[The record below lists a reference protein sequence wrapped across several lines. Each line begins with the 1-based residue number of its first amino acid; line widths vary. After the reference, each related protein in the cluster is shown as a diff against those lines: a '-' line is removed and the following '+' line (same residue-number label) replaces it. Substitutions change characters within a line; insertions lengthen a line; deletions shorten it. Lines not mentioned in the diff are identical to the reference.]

1 MQTKKDEPDSVEPV
15 KKSRGRKTKTKLLEE
30 QNALDELRKKRKK
43 LVTVLTQEVSEL
55 ELINHLQCIVLIVRN
70 LSFVK
75 GNEHHLIKCFKLVD
89 NLISMFVDMA
99 DLEITLNCLDFIT
112 NLGKHLVLS
121 DLAAGNELV
130 EAIFS
135 LIDYVQ
141 IGELVGLNEETID
154 QCIECLRRI
163 SLSAGNEKYLEK
175 LKDRD
180 IQNLVN
186 LLISSNVE
194 TREGCLEILCTIS
207 DSETTTSLKVK
218 IAS

>member
-1 MQTKKDEPDSVEPV
+1 M
-15 KKSRGRKTKTKLLEE
+15 LEE
-30 QNALDELRKKRKK
+30 QNALDELRRKRKK
-43 LVTVLTQEVSEL
+43 LITVLTQEVSEL
-55 ELINHLQCIVLIVRN
+55 ELISHLKSIVLIVRN

-75 GNEHHLIKCFKLVD
+75 ANEHHLIKCFKLVD
-89 NLISMFVDMA
+89 NLIAMFVDMV
-99 DLEITLNCLDFIT
+99 DLEISLNCLDFIT
-112 NLGKHLVLS
+112 NVGKHIVLS

-130 EAIFS
+130 EAIFA
-135 LIDYVQ
+135 LIGHVQ
-141 IGELVGLNEETID
+141 IGEACDLSDDTID

-163 SLSAGNEKYLEK
+163 SLSAGNEKYLDR

-186 LLISSNVE
+186 LLLSPNVE

-218 IAS
+218 IASQ